1 MKSMT
6 RYFGLRLSVVVIA
19 AMSVL
24 AAYFI
29 AAQKVRGDI
38 RAEGERQLQIIA
50 QDLQTVLEKHET
62 LPFVL
67 AFQPDMQ
74 AVLHEPDN
82 QAMINHLNRIIRSIQ
97 RQAKVSA
104 IYLMDSTGNTL
115 ASSNFDQPGNQNFI
129 GQNFSFRPYFREAMS
144 GKAGRFYA
152 IGNVTNQPGYFISQP
167 IYGETEPN
175 SAPTALGVVAV
186 KISLDEFERTWAN
199 SADPISLADSSGVV
213 FLSNRNQ
220 WRYHSLSLLD
230 HMQQDN
236 LTRTRQYGGKA
247 IRPLLST
254 KERSKAGLG
263 PSIKQPVNRL
273 GWQLLLFPSETR
285 ARHAG
290 VVAATGV
297 TLLLAIIGSLLWA
310 AYQRRRRME
319 ERLVSRKALQGAAE
333 ELEHRIALR
342 TEELLLANQ
351 NIEARFTKLKET
363 ERLLRSTQNE
373 LVQAG
378 KLTML
383 GQMAAG
389 VTHEL
394 NQPLAAILAFADNA
408 VTFLSRGLPDK
419 AGENLTH
426 ISAAAA
432 RMGAIISQLKGFA
445 RGHHE
450 ALAPIDLAQ
459 SVRASALLVQNDRSR
474 AGAELDVKIL
484 QSVQVMGDA
493 VRIEQVLINLL
504 RNALDATEGCA
515 VRKITVTLEC
525 DERDA
530 ILRVRDS
537 GPGISQQMVE
547 HLFEPFFT
555 TKPSGKGL
563 GLGLAISS
571 SIVQAMNGHLTAGN
585 HPEGGA
591 EFVLRLEISEV
602 VGTER
607 KDHAGT

>member
-1 MKSMT
+1 M
-6 RYFGLRLSVVVIA
+6 G
-19 AMSVL
+19 VL

-29 AAQKVRGDI
+29 AAQKARGDI
-38 RAEGERQLQIIA
+38 RIEGERQLQIIA
-50 QDLQTVLEKHET
+50 QDLETVLEKHET

-74 AVLHEPDN
+74 GVLHEPN
-82 QAMINHLNRIIRSIQ
+82 SRAMVSRLNLTIRSVQ
-97 RQAKVSA
+97 RQSKVSA

-115 ASSNFDQPGNQNFI
+115 ASSNFDQPRNQNFV
-129 GQNFSFRPYFREAMS
+129 GRNFSFRPYFRDAMA
-144 GKAGRFYA
+144 GKPGRFYA
-152 IGNVTNQPGYFISQP
+152 IGNVTNEPGYFISQP
-167 IYGETEPN
+167 VYGETTSGNVAVP
-175 SAPTALGVVAV
+175 LGVVAV

-213 FLSNRNQ
+213 FLSNRNE
-220 WRYHSLSLLD
+220 WHYHSLSPLANAA
-230 HMQQDN
+230 QDD
-236 LTRTRQYGGKA
+236 LMRTRQYGGQL
-247 IRPLLST
+247 IHPLASAKQL
-254 KERSKAGLG
+254 RRVGLG

-285 ARHAG
+285 VIHAG
-290 VVAATGV
+290 LVAATGV
-297 TLLLAIIGSLLWA
+297 ALLLSIIGSLLWA
-310 AYQRRRRME
+310 MYQRRRRME
-319 ERLVSRKALQGAAE
+319 ERLVSRKALRDAAE
-333 ELEHRIALR
+333 ELERRIALR
-342 TEELLLANQ
+342 TQELLLANEH
-351 NIEARFTKLKET
+351 IEAKFTKLKQT

-408 VTFLSRGLPDK
+408 VTFLSRQQPHR
-419 AGENLTH
+419 AGENLAH

-450 ALAPIDLAQ
+450 ILSPIDLAQ
-459 SVRASALLVQNDRSR
+459 SVRASALLVQNDFLRND
-474 AGAELDVKIL
+474 AELDVKIL
-484 QSVQVMGDA
+484 TTVRVMGDA
-493 VRIEQVLINLL
+493 VRVEQVLINLL

-515 VRKITVTLEC
+515 VRKIAVILEC

-537 GPGISQQMVE
+537 GSGISPQMVE

-555 TKPSGKGL
+555 TKPAGKGL

-571 SIVQAMNGHLTAGN
+571 SIVQAMNGQLTAGN

-591 EFVLRLEISEV
+591 EFILRLNIAGVVNAEKEHH
-602 VGTER
+602 VGT
-607 KDHAGT
+607 